1 MRIDYDTICKMA
13 EELGCRRTDLVALAP
28 KNDPF
33 YVGVHSRRVAAE
45 WFADLWT
52 RLEFKSG
59 SHSRRIHYVLF
70 SRERGILKPTKELY
84 LNTHDDWGFLL
95 GAGLGARYLRL
106 IPEGSLADHRNDPPL
121 IYAYERIHNLP
132 SCDVAGKYGF
142 ALARD
147 IDRELRIP
155 WINVNELRVPQ
166 PYLVEVWVEKST
178 QNDILVPLARR
189 LGFNLQTGAGE
200 TSEILARD
208 AISRAIEDRRPM
220 RILYISDFDPGGRSM
235 PVALARK
242 IEFWIRELGLDL
254 DITLDPILLTPEQCA
269 HYRLPRTPLKE
280 TERRAAK
287 FEERFGEGA
296 TELDALEALHPGEI
310 ARIVER
316 EVGRYLDP
324 GLSSRVSAANSKL
337 NSIVKAAEA
346 RVLES
351 FDISSLEDRFSAL
364 VDNFEKDAKI
374 LEEETDEACS
384 EIAAELA
391 DEMPSLDGIEIP
403 KPRPANPP
411 TSPLFDSRRSYLDQI
426 DHYRFWQGRSDR
438 KNCAEGAA

>member
-1 MRIDYDTICKMA
+1 MRIDYETIGKMA

-33 YVGVHSRRVAAE
+33 YAGVRSRLVAAE

-52 RLEFKSG
+52 KLEFKSG
-59 SHSRRIHYVLF
+59 SHPRRIHYVLF
-70 SRERGILKPTKELY
+70 SRGFLKPTKELY
-84 LNTHDDWGFLL
+84 LNTDDDWGFLL
-95 GAGLGARYLRL
+95 GACLSARYHQL

-121 IYAYERIHNLP
+121 IYAQEPIRNLP
-132 SCDVAGKYGF
+132 SCNVIGMYGF
-142 ALARD
+142 TLVGD
-147 IDRELRIP
+147 IDREVPIP
-155 WINVNELRVPQ
+155 WIKVDEIRVPQ

-220 RILYISDFDPGGRSM
+220 RILYISDFDTGGRSM

-269 HYRLPRTPLKE
+269 HYRLPRTPLKQ

-287 FEERFGEGA
+287 FEQRFGEGA

-310 ARIVER
+310 AGIVER

-324 GLSSRVSAANSKL
+324 ALRSRVSAANSEIR
-337 NSIVKAAEA
+337 SIVNAAEEQ
-346 RVLES
+346 VMEK
-351 FDISSLEDRFSAL
+351 FDISNLQDRFSAV
-364 VDNFEKDAKI
+364 VDDFENDAKI
-374 LEEETDEACS
+374 LEREANQACS
-384 EIAAELA
+384 EIAAQLA
-391 DEMPSLDGIEIP
+391 DEMPSLDEIEIP

-411 TSPLFDSRRSYLDQI
+411 TSPLFDSKRSYLDQI
-426 DHYRFWQGRSDR
+426 DQYRIWQGRSNSDD
-438 KNCAEGAA
+438 